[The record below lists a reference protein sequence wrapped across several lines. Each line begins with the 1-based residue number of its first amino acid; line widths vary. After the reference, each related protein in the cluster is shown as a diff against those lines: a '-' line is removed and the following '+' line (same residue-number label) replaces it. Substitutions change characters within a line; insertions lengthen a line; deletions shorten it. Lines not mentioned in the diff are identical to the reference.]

1 MGGRGSA
8 WCRHGWG
15 GRFKASGS
23 SLPTAFIFLVL
34 DCGSHLLTGGAI
46 LVDSIHDG
54 NVHELKLAH

>member
-1 MGGRGSA
+1 MVQTWRGGS
-8 WCRHGWG
+8 
-15 GRFKASGS
+15 RFKASES
-23 SLPTAFIFLVL
+23 SLPIAFIFLGL

>member
-1 MGGRGSA
+1 MVQTLGG
-8 WCRHGWG
+8 G
-15 GRFKASGS
+15 GVDLRQVEA
-23 SLPTAFIFLVL
+23 LPIAFIFLGL

>member
-1 MGGRGSA
+1 MHGADIGG
-8 WCRHGWG
+8 G
-15 GRFKASGS
+15 GVDLRQVEA
-23 SLPTAFIFLVL
+23 LPIAFIFLGL